1 MAQYRVET
9 GTYDTR
15 ISNHFEVMMLANNA
29 AGDIVTHNNPL
40 PVSLVNTN
48 STLNAPWELQVS
60 RGKVTG
66 VSLVNVFGY
75 STSVAGSFIALWGN
89 GTAYN
94 FPTVANTLTLVSDS
108 ASDDAN
114 ASILISGVDS
124 SWNLLNETIHLNGTS
139 SVTTSNSFLRINS
152 FAMASPGTSQT
163 TNVGH
168 ITATNGGTTYAFIDQ
183 GVGKMQNSWYSV
195 PNGYT
200 FYLNQIQT
208 FGDNT
213 TGNSFGQFRARLTNN
228 NVPRPVTFTLLQTA
242 FQTTYGIQRVAPV
255 LYSQKTDIQWQF
267 STNSGTHSI
276 ACIVEGI
283 LIDNNLP

>member
-9 GTYDTR
+9 GQYDTR
-15 ISNHFEVMMLANNA
+15 ISNHFEVVMLANNA

-48 STLNAPWELQVS
+48 TTLNAPWELQVS

-66 VSLVNVFGY
+66 VSTVNVFGY
-75 STSVAGSFIALWGN
+75 STSVSTSFIALWNN
-89 GTAYN
+89 GISYT

-108 ASDDAN
+108 TSDDTN
-114 ASILISGVDS
+114 TSVLITGVDS
-124 SWNLLNETIHLNGTS
+124 SWNSLSEVIYLNGTTP
-139 SVTTSNSFLRINS
+139 VTTANSFLRINS
-152 FAMASPGTSQT
+152 FLIASPGTSQV
-163 TNVGH
+163 TNVGN
-168 ITATNGGTTYAFIDQ
+168 ITATNGGTTYAYMGAGI
-183 GVGKMQNSWYSV
+183 GKMQNSWYSV

-213 TGNSFGQFRARLTNN
+213 TGNSFGQFRARITNN
-228 NVPRPVTFTLLQTA
+228 NVARPVTFTLLQTA
-242 FQTTYGIQRVAPV
+242 FQTNYGIQRVAPV
-255 LYSQKTDIQWQF
+255 SYTQKTDIQWQF
-267 STNSGTHSI
+267 SVNSGTHSI

-283 LIDNNLP
+283 LIDNTLP

>member
-9 GTYDTR
+9 GSYDPK

-48 STLNAPWELQVS
+48 TTLNAPWELQVA

-66 VSLVNVFGY
+66 VSTISVFGY
-75 STSVAGSFIALWGN
+75 STSVGSSFISLWNN
-89 GTAYN
+89 GVAYA
-94 FPTVANTLTLVSDS
+94 FPSVANTLTFVSDS

-114 ASILISGVDS
+114 SSVLITGVDS
-124 SWNLLNETIHLNGTS
+124 SWNPISETVFLNGTS
-139 SVTTSNSFLRINS
+139 PVTTTKSFLRTNTVI
-152 FAMASPGTSQT
+152 MASPGTSQL
-163 TNVGH
+163 TNIGN
-168 ITATNGGTTYAFIDQ
+168 ITGTNGGVTYANIGA

-200 FYLNQIQT
+200 FYFNQIQSY
-208 FGDNT
+208 GDNT
-213 TGNSFGQFRARLTNN
+213 TGNSFAQFRARITNN
-228 NVPRPVTFTLLQTA
+228 NVPRPVQLSLLQTA
-242 FQTTYGIQRVAPV
+242 FQTNYGIMRVSPV
-255 LYSQKTDIQWQF
+255 VYTQKTDVQWQF
-267 STNSGTHSI
+267 SVNSGTHSI
-276 ACIVEGI
+276 ACIVEGF

>member
-9 GTYDTR
+9 GSYDPK

-29 AGDIVTHNNPL
+29 AGDIVTNNNPL

-48 STLNAPWELQVS
+48 TTLNAPWELQVV

-66 VSLVNVFGY
+66 VTPINVFGY
-75 STSVAGSFIALWGN
+75 STSVASSFVPLWGN
-89 GTAYN
+89 GSTYN
-94 FPTVANTLTLVSDS
+94 FPATANTLTLVSDS
-108 ASDDAN
+108 TSDNAN
-114 ASILISGVDS
+114 ASVLISGVDS
-124 SWNLLNETIHLNGTS
+124 SWNVLNEVISLNGTS
-139 SVTTSNSFLRINS
+139 PVTTSNTFLRINS
-152 FAMASPGTSQT
+152 FVLASPGTSQT
-163 TNVGH
+163 TNVGN
-168 ITATNGGTTYAFIDQ
+168 ITATNGGVTYAYMGAGI
-183 GVGKMQNSWYSV
+183 GKMQNSWYSI
-195 PNGYT
+195 PNGFT
-200 FYLNQIQT
+200 FYLNQIQA

-228 NVPRPVTFTLLQTA
+228 NVARPVTFTLLQTA

-255 LYSQKTDIQWQF
+255 SYSQKTDIQWQF
-267 STNSGTHSI
+267 STNSGTHAM